1 MPTDDDDKILNLDLN
16 LAVCL
21 SAVETFTDSLSRLY
35 VAVWLLTSGD
45 DDYADRHY
53 RKIYRS
59 LLRQIAD
66 KASRLEVTDEFRT
79 QYEAQTDDDSK
90 D

>member
-1 MPTDDDDKILNLDLN
+1 MATDDDDKILNLDLN

-21 SAVETFTDSLSRLY
+21 SAVEAFIESLNKLY

-45 DDYADRHY
+45 DERTDKFY
-53 RKIYRS
+53 RENYRR

-66 KASRLEVTDEFRT
+66 EAGSLEITDEFRT
-79 QYEAQTDDDSK
+79 QYEAQDHAD
-90 D
+90 